1 MPGPNDILSMEDVRI
16 IFRNFKGEEG
26 MYNRAGARNFAV
38 VLPEDVAEQL
48 ANDGWNVKLLKAR
61 PDDDEV
67 DDQGNTIPGRPT
79 PYLSVAVEFDK
90 GRPPTVNMIGMSSGR
105 RTQLDKDTVDVLDSV
120 DIGKIDL
127 TVRPYDW
134 EVNGNTGRKAY
145 LQAIYVHIIEDPL
158 QLKYDNMDIATVAG
172 PMMDRTE
179 MMVDPITGRKTIS

>member
-1 MPGPNDILSMEDVRI
+1 MPGPNNDLLIMEDVRI

-38 VLPEDVAEQL
+38 VLPKDVAEQL

-61 PDDDEV
+61 PDDE
-67 DDQGNTIPGRPT
+67 DDTPT

-90 GRPPTVNMIGMSSGR
+90 GRPPTIKMIGTSSGKS
-105 RTQLDKDTVDVLDSV
+105 TNLDRDLVDVLDSV
-120 DIGKIDL
+120 DIAKVDV

-145 LQAIYVHIIEDPL
+145 LQGLYVHIIEDPL
-158 QLKYDNMDIATVAG
+158 QLKYANMDIATVAG
-172 PMMDRTE
+172 PMLERTE
-179 MMVDPITGRKTIS
+179 MMVDPVSGRKTVI